1 MVVSGSGEM
10 GSGRVAGVREKKRER
25 ERRSEDNKV
34 GSCFS
39 ALFLILPMDF
49 PSVIIKWNYSFY

>member
-49 PSVIIKWNYSFY
+49 PSVIIK